1 MLAEASGEFSV
12 MASPV
17 YVLVVVVVVVVAN
30 ESKVVEIEIYRKNSA
45 WTHGTGK

>member
-17 YVLVVVVVVVVAN
+17 YVLVVVVVVVAN